1 MSIAPDSPP
10 PPDRRSLI
18 VDRLIASVWFG
29 SAFFLI
35 AVAAPA
41 AFRAAPNPTA
51 AADVVG
57 AMLTRWHYLALFA
70 PLVLL
75 ALLWRRARGVVIA
88 LLLAAIVLAA
98 AQALVDVRIR
108 QVRAQSPVAIS
119 YLPRTDPVRRQFG
132 ILHGISSVLLLLQGL
147 AAGGVVLAGER
158 QAMARPSM
166 SSS

>member
-1 MSIAPDSPP
+1 MIS
-10 PPDRRSLI
+10 
-18 VDRLIASVWFG
+18 RLVAALWLG

-35 AVAAPA
+35 TVGAPA

-57 AMLTRWHYLALFA
+57 AMLTRWHYFALLA
-70 PLVLL
+70 PIVLL
-75 ALLWRRARGVVIA
+75 ALAWRRAKTALIA

-119 YLPRTDPVRRQFG
+119 HLARTDPVRRHFG
-132 ILHGISSVLLLLQGL
+132 MLHGLSSILLLLQAVA
-147 AAGGVVLAGER
+147 AAGVVAADTSRDRTATPEL
-158 QAMARPSM
+158 PLS
-166 SSS
+166 